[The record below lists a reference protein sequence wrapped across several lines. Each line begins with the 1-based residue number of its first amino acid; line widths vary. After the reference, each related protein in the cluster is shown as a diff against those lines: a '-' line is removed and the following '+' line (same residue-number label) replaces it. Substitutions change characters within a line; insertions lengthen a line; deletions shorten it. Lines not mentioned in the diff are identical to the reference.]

1 MILPMKQVLPF
12 LIFLL
17 ITSCT
22 SETLLVP
29 QAQQQIREQIRVH
42 YNSLQL
48 EGYSPISNRGI
59 DTIAVH
65 RNQRGEETGI
75 IGEITHRYRF
85 LKSDSLT
92 TQSQVFEVQVY
103 AEDVVTSPAK
113 PLPSKQPPRVEI
125 LKQNHL

>member
-1 MILPMKQVLPF
+1 M
-12 LIFLL
+12 
-17 ITSCT
+17 
-22 SETLLVP
+22 VP